1 MRAKSVVHVEYEVF
15 NALLDSDLIA
25 EVVADLKMEMV
36 PNNDCVAEKRFE
48 DGVKSASQY
57 ILNLADRRLHRLPE
71 NHVNYQAKG
80 E

>member
-1 MRAKSVVHVEYEVF
+1 MSSMKF
-15 NALLDSDLIA
+15 LNALLDSDLIA

-36 PNNDCVAEKRFE
+36 PNNDSVAEKRFE

>member
-25 EVVADLKMEMV
+25 EVIADLKMEMV
-36 PNNDCVAEKRFE
+36 PNNDSVAEKRFE